1 MTIVPRFIH
10 RMWRVRSAPQ
20 YFLLALSASMFAAA
34 AFLAWLHVSQ
44 GPPAQRVHVRW
55 APAVSTSERVESE
68 REHGLVNGVA
78 VEGRTWQYFLR
89 KRSRSEI
96 QQLLSDPR
104 VEDTFHIN
112 RASLRVELDRGDLS
126 PRMRAWLESDRLGQ
140 LSLALALAGAFMT
153 WRLRRAVALAARRGA
168 HRSAA
173 SVLRAFEW
181 IERQPAASPSKGR
194 PAPRWVL
201 VLAGVWL
208 VIAIPYVAVGPPD
221 IEEYFTGVVTTQV
234 AMKAIAHGAWPFWSL
249 DFGLGMPQPLRFHF
263 IQHPLAPLCL
273 VADCQAVLRSIA
285 AVHLLIAAIFMT
297 LLARRFT
304 SSWGLASAAG
314 LTYCLC
320 SSVVQP
326 MLVDDWPLT
335 AMHEFA
341 LPIMMYA
348 VVALDEAVD
357 QRAALLWSLLLG
369 GVAGLT
375 VSETLPVMTLTML
388 AIVAVSTPRLRRRLR
403 WLVLAA
409 AVTLLIGAAHLH
421 HLFIEFVRTP
431 AHLGRTST
439 DDYTL
444 ADHLWSAFLRPLSL
458 SRADDS
464 WRSVF
469 FGPPFAVAAVV
480 AAFVL
485 RDSRIRPLQVGFL
498 LGALGFFIIPPAWLF
513 NVVSAPWLY
522 SAQLNVFGIV
532 LAVCALDRW
541 TSSPDRVQLRTAI
554 VFAQLCWIA
563 VAVVPVWY
571 SIVRVAAGLQRA
583 HGNVLISPG
592 IAEQIAA
599 RERIA
604 AGRVIFGPKA
614 DAALRLAS
622 FNSAGLA
629 LNELPALGIPTTSV
643 VAYGITTDELSPQ
656 FGLLD
661 GEIAATASTIQSR
674 PLLDA
679 LGVRY
684 VMAFE
689 SDVPAAGL
697 PEIQRWP
704 NGLRMYENRDA
715 WPEAF
720 FVDAL
725 RHDPIPRMADCG
737 HDRFL
742 CADFSKYDLHRR
754 DDPLQIARLDDG
766 LRLTFPPSSARRFIL
781 ITQWYYPEWTITH
794 GRASVHR
801 AAEQLVGVEVEP
813 NERSVTVQYRPYLR
827 AGLFAMGIATEA
839 LIAIAI
845 VLLAVR
851 LYTGA
856 ARTEQ
861 AATVH

>member
-1 MTIVPRFIH
+1 MSV
-10 RMWRVRSAPQ
+10 
-20 YFLLALSASMFAAA
+20 AA
-34 AFLAWLHVSQ
+34 AFLAWLHLSQ

-55 APAVSTSERVESE
+55 APTVSISERLQAE
-68 REHGLVNGVA
+68 REHGLVNGVSF
-78 VEGRTWQYFLR
+78 EGRTWQYFLR
-89 KRSRSEI
+89 KRSRTEI

-112 RASLRVELDRGDLS
+112 RAALRVELDRGDLS
-126 PRMRAWLESDRLGQ
+126 PRMRTWLESDRLGQ

-153 WRLRRAVALAARRGA
+153 WWLRRVLRAAVLAARRGA

-173 SVLRAFEW
+173 SVLRTFEW
-181 IERQPAASPSKGR
+181 IEGRSASSPSNR
-194 PAPRWVL
+194 RLAPRWLL

-221 IEEYFTGVVTTQV
+221 FEEYFTGVVTTQV
-234 AMKAIAHGAWPFWSL
+234 AMKAIVHGAWPFWSL

-273 VADCQAVLRSIA
+273 VADCHAVLRSIA
-285 AVHLLIAAIFMT
+285 AIHLLIGAIFMT
-297 LLARRFT
+297 LLGRRFT
-304 SSWGLASAAG
+304 SSWVLASAAG

-348 VVALDEAVD
+348 LVALDEAVD

-369 GVAGLT
+369 GVAGLIL
-375 VSETLPVMTLTML
+375 SETLPVITLTML
-388 AIVAVSTPRLRRRLR
+388 AVMAVSTPRLRRRLP

-421 HLFIEFVRTP
+421 ALYVEFVRTP
-431 AHLGRTST
+431 GHLGRTSS
-439 DDYTL
+439 DDHTL
-444 ADHLWSAFLRPLSL
+444 AGHLWSAFLRPLSL
-458 SRADDS
+458 SRADDN
-464 WRSVF
+464 WRTVF
-469 FGPPFAVAAVV
+469 FGPPFAVAATVG
-480 AAFVL
+480 AFVI
-485 RDSRIRPLQVGFL
+485 RDSRIRPLKVGLL
-498 LGALGFFIIPPAWLF
+498 LGVLGFIVPPAWLF
-513 NVVSAPWLY
+513 NVNSAPWLY
-522 SAQLNVFGIV
+522 RAQLNVFGTI

-563 VAVVPVWY
+563 VTVMPVWY
-571 SIVRVAAGLQRA
+571 SIVRVATGLEPA
-583 HGNVLISPG
+583 HRNVLISPG
-592 IAEQIAA
+592 IAEQVAA

-604 AGRVIFGPKA
+604 AGRVILGPKT
-614 DAALRLAS
+614 DAALRLPL

-629 LNELPALGIPTTSV
+629 LNELPALGIPTISV
-643 VAYGITTDELSPQ
+643 VVYGITTDELSPQ

-661 GEIAATASTIQSR
+661 GEITATASTIQSR

-689 SDVPAAGL
+689 SDVAAAGL

-704 NGLRMYENRDA
+704 SGLRMYENRDA

-725 RHDPIPRMADCG
+725 RNDPIPRMTDCG

-754 DDPLQIARLDDG
+754 DDPLQITRLYDG
-766 LRLTFPPSSARRFIL
+766 FRLTFPPHESRRYIL
-781 ITQWYYPEWTITH
+781 ITQWYYPEWRITD
-794 GRASVHR
+794 GRASVRR
-801 AAEQLVGVEVEP
+801 AAEQLIGLEVAP
-813 NERSVTVQYRPYLR
+813 GERSVTVQYRPHLR
-827 AGLFAMGIATEA
+827 AALFGMGITTELVVA
-839 LIAIAI
+839 IAIA
-845 VLLAVR
+845 VLGLRLRMSAPLAYR
-851 LYTGA
+851 
-856 ARTEQ
+856 EQ
-861 AATVH
+861 AIIENTQIG